1 MSTTLQAL
9 FAGLVAWLVSF
20 IMPISGFLIF
30 VTALVVADLITGM
43 VAARKRAERIRS
55 ERMRATVTKVAMY
68 FIAILAARG
77 MDVVF
82 LMPKDLHLDL
92 TWFIAAFIAVT
103 EFKSLLENVEE
114 STGVDLWTTVGR
126 KLGKIFGKDG

>member
-20 IMPISGFLIF
+20 IMPVSHFLLF
-30 VTALVVADLITGM
+30 VTALVVADLITGI
-43 VAARKRAERIRS
+43 VAARKRSEKIRS
-55 ERMRATVTKVAMY
+55 DRMRGTVTKVAMY

-82 LMPKDLHLDL
+82 LIPKNLHLDL

-103 EFKSLLENVEE
+103 EFKSVLENVEE
-114 STGVDLWTTVGR
+114 STGVDLWTAVGR